1 MALILNI
8 DTAVETA
15 SICLAKDG
23 RLLLLDKNKDQK
35 DHAGWLHPAI
45 EAMMNET
52 GYKLT
57 DMDAFTVTIGPGSY
71 TGLRVGLATA
81 KGFCFALQKPLIV
94 INTLQMMANAATE
107 NAVELICPMIDA
119 RRMEVFT
126 AIYNKK
132 LEIIVEPLALVV
144 DEKSFAKELALNKI
158 LFLGNGSK
166 KFKSLCEN
174 KNAFFTEIAADAS
187 HIISFSELQFSKN
200 HFADLAYSEPL
211 YLKEFYFHR

>member
-174 KNAFFTEIAADAS
+174 KNAVFTEITADAS
-187 HIISFSELQFSKN
+187 NIISLSELQFSKN
-200 HFADLAYSEPL
+200 QFADLAYSEPL